1 MVRSDDRSPTF
12 GLMAAL
18 GVAFG
23 IFHMD
28 MNLKHSLWLCRIS
41 PTAPIA
47 ELNIASTGSD
57 SLENPTMFAAMPWGT
72 ELLFEGV

>member
-1 MVRSDDRSPTF
+1 
-12 GLMAAL
+12 
-18 GVAFG
+18 
-23 IFHMD
+23 MD